1 MARRAAGYSSL
12 QRHLDSAHSYSTL
25 SSSLAAQQTATLS
38 SQLATFQAALSAFSS
53 HHRAKILS
61 SPTFRTHFSQLCA
74 ELGVDP
80 LGGGAKGL
88 WDKIGVGDW
97 YYALGVQVVDV
108 CLKARERGGG
118 LVALD
123 EVLREVRKLRGGA
136 AAKTTTATTAS
147 LRRGSAAARA
157 SASSSSSSSSST
169 PPTLAADITEADIQR
184 AIEALDPLGAGY
196 ALVQV
201 GGKKVVRCSP
211 RGLDRDSLVVVEAAS
226 STGRGAVTRDELL
239 AFTARDGTAPPWE
252 MDRIERALEKAL
264 MDDGTIWIDEQAD
277 AQNGRGSREYWAPGL
292 FVME

>member
-38 SQLATFQAALSAFSS
+38 SHLATFQAALSAFSS
-53 HHRAKILS
+53 HHRAQILS

-108 CLKARERGGG
+108 CLRARERGGG

-123 EVLREVRKLRGGA
+123 EVLREVRKLRGGSITS
-136 AAKTTTATTAS
+136 TTTTTP
-147 LRRGSAAARA
+147 LGGRGSAA
-157 SASSSSSSSSST
+157 
-169 PPTLAADITEADIQR
+169 AADITEADVQR

-196 ALVQV
+196 ALIQV

-211 RGLDRDSLVVVEAAS
+211 GGLDRDSLVVVEAAS
-226 STGRGAVTRDELL
+226 STGRGAVTRDEVRD
-239 AFTARDGTAPPWE
+239 FTGRDGAAAPWE
-252 MDRIERALEKAL
+252 MDRVERALEKAL
-264 MDDGTIWIDEQAD
+264 MDDGTVWIDEQAEGL
-277 AQNGRGSREYWAPGL
+277 NGREYWAPGL